1 MKLQRFVNS
10 FCSKFSADEVP
21 KDDELNGQKGIEHND
36 ANNQSRNGFQVCS
49 DTYQK
54 FR

>member
-1 MKLQRFVNS
+1 M
-10 FCSKFSADEVP
+10 FSADEVP
-21 KDDELNGQKGIEHND
+21 KDDELNEQEGIEHKND